1 MKMKR
6 TANVQAK
13 TPCILG
19 ILKRSDIESILK
31 SYPKVASEFIKEANR
46 RYADMQK
53 INEEK
58 SNSKMT
64 PNQSFGT
71 DKDFIH
77 DSRDGFSSLP
87 DDVDQSFVEAL
98 HQKIENIVETQS
110 NYSEVTHKSLMKK
123 M

>member
-1 MKMKR
+1 MKR

-31 SYPKVASEFIKEANR
+31 SFPKVAGEFIKEANR
-46 RYADMQK
+46 RYVDMQK
-53 INEEK
+53 MSEEK
-58 SNSKMT
+58 SITSKMT